1 MLSYYMEKIEMNSTK
16 QIELLR
22 QRNVQLQE
30 EVEHLRSMNFEKYMN
45 AWEESLEE
53 LNKERETY
61 QELINDIKNIKENL
75 IQCK

>member
-1 MLSYYMEKIEMNSTK
+1 MNSKK

-22 QRNVQLQE
+22 QRNIQLQE
-30 EVEHLRSMNFEKYMN
+30 ELEQLKSINFEKYMN
-45 AWEESLEE
+45 AWEESLDE

-75 IQCK
+75 IQCN

>member
-1 MLSYYMEKIEMNSTK
+1 MNSTK

-22 QRNVQLQE
+22 QRNIQLQE
-30 EVEHLRSMNFEKYMN
+30 ELEQLKSMNFEKYMN
-45 AWEESLEE
+45 AWEESLDE

-75 IQCK
+75 IQCN

>member
-1 MLSYYMEKIEMNSTK
+1 MNSKK

-22 QRNVQLQE
+22 QRNIQLQE
-30 EVEHLRSMNFEKYMN
+30 ELEQLKYMNFEKYMN
-45 AWEESLEE
+45 AWEESLDE

-75 IQCK
+75 IQCN

>member
-1 MLSYYMEKIEMNSTK
+1 MNSKK

-22 QRNVQLQE
+22 QRNIQLQE
-30 EVEHLRSMNFEKYMN
+30 ELEQLKSMNFEKYMN
-45 AWEESLEE
+45 AWEESLDE

-75 IQCK
+75 IQCN

>member
-1 MLSYYMEKIEMNSTK
+1 MNSKK

-22 QRNVQLQE
+22 QRNIQLQE
-30 EVEHLRSMNFEKYMN
+30 ELEQLKSMNFEKYMN
-45 AWEESLEE
+45 AWEESLDE

>member
-1 MLSYYMEKIEMNSTK
+1 MNSTK

-22 QRNVQLQE
+22 QRNIQLQE
-30 EVEHLRSMNFEKYMN
+30 ELEQLKSMNFEKYMN
-45 AWEESLEE
+45 AWEESLDE

-75 IQCK
+75 IQSN

>member
-1 MLSYYMEKIEMNSTK
+1 MNSTK

-22 QRNVQLQE
+22 QRNIQLQE
-30 EVEHLRSMNFEKYMN
+30 ELEQLKSMNFEKYMN
-45 AWEESLEE
+45 AWEESLDD

-75 IQCK
+75 IQCN

>member
-1 MLSYYMEKIEMNSTK
+1 MNSKK

-22 QRNVQLQE
+22 QRNIQLQE
-30 EVEHLRSMNFEKYMN
+30 ELEQLKSMNFEKYMN
-45 AWEESLEE
+45 AWEKSLDE

-75 IQCK
+75 IQCN